1 MKRKLQVLIISCIF
15 IVSTL
20 SLIQYYLIR
29 NTYNLTKD
37 QYYREIKLSVEK
49 VLSLP
54 LIGQMKDSAVYRLKN
69 EALSDT
75 GGHFSGKGVLKKFRA
90 YSDIQSERSDSIVRS
105 EMKKYPNLNGVLFKS
120 QIDEIVFKLPGRLDT
135 ILSAAELPVVYIGHH
150 FPARGRSSHHWSDY
164 DAFITQTND
173 IGSKSSGVVING
185 SSYMDISSMQAEV
198 FKRMTGIFL
207 LAVSMILAISVLFF
221 WMIRMM
227 LNQKKLADMKT
238 DFANN
243 ITHEL
248 KTPLSS
254 ANIIT
259 RSLEKKEFREQPV
272 IFDEMLASLKRQH
285 QKIHTIVDTV
295 LDSAMAIDEK
305 AVFEPLNI
313 TDYLSDYLENF
324 PSDNRK
330 LVIHIEETEV
340 ILKTDRAKLETILN
354 NLIENA
360 LKYSAA
366 GLAIYCSSFVSGS
379 EYIIEIKD
387 FGIGIEKSEQ
397 VKIFDQF
404 YRVPQENKN
413 DVRGLGLGLYLCCKK
428 AVLIGAAL
436 SVTSKPGYG
445 SIFTLKLPLHE
456 I

>member
-1 MKRKLQVLIISCIF
+1 MKRKLQVLIVSCIF

-37 QYYREIKLSVEK
+37 QYYREIKQSVEK

-54 LIGQMKDSAVYRLKN
+54 VIAQMKDSTVFRLKD
-69 EALSDT
+69 EALKDT
-75 GGHFSGKGVLKKFRA
+75 SGNFSRKGSLKKFRA
-90 YSDIQSERSDSIVRS
+90 YLDIQSERSDSIVRS
-105 EMKKYPNLNGVLFKS
+105 EMKKYPNLKGVLFKS

-135 ILSAAELPVVYIGHH
+135 LLSSAELPVLYIGHH
-150 FPARGRSSHHWSDY
+150 FPAQGSSSHHWKDY

-173 IGSKSSGVVING
+173 IGSTSSGVVING
-185 SSYMDISSMQAEV
+185 SSYMDISSMQAEI
-198 FKRMTGIFL
+198 FKRMAGIFL
-207 LAVSMILAISVLFF
+207 LAVSMIVAISILFF

-227 LNQKKLADMKT
+227 LSQKKLADMKT

-272 IFDEMLASLKRQH
+272 VFDEMLASLKRQH
-285 QKIHTIVDTV
+285 KKIHTIVDTV
-295 LDSAMAIDEK
+295 MDSAMAIGET
-305 AVFEPLNI
+305 AVFGQLNI
-313 TDYLSDYLENF
+313 TNFLLDYLGNF

-330 LVIHIEETEV
+330 LVIHIEETEI
-340 ILKTDRAKLETILN
+340 ILHTDRAKLETILN

-366 GLAIYCSSFVSGS
+366 GLAIYCSSFVCGN
-379 EYIIEIKD
+379 EYVIEIKD

-397 VKIFDQF
+397 LKIFDQF

-428 AVLIGAAL
+428 AVMIGAAL
-436 SVTSKPGYG
+436 SVTSKPGHG
-445 SIFTLKLPLHE
+445 SVFTLKLPLHE